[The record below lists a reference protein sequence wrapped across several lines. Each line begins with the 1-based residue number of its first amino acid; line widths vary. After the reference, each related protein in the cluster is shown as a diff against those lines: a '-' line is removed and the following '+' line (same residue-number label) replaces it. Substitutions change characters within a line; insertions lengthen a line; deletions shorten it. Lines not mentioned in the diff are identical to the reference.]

1 MSEYKNKISSL
12 CLENFTV
19 FKKACFD
26 FCPGINVMIGANGTG
41 KSHVMKVAYS
51 LVKAINESFEFEIS
65 GKDFYA
71 EFMGVEVENSFKE
84 IFRLDKSDYLIRT
97 NQNNNT
103 DISFNYFE
111 NICNFK
117 ILKKSESISSPFVQ
131 YSGGNVTILKNVL
144 NPIFLPAQEFLSI
157 NEGFISAYNKRELPY
172 DSTFYDLSI
181 ALNDLPLRKK
191 NLDDVWNIILLLKSI
206 VAGEPTDIF
215 EDAVFQRNGRFY
227 VRVSEGSFDVHQV
240 AEGYRKIAT
249 LYYLLRNGSL
259 TKDSI
264 LFWDEPETNL
274 NPKLIVQLVDVLK
287 RLAALGM
294 QIFIATHDYLLSYE
308 LSLLAE
314 YPSEPNIDIK
324 FFALHKPERTAGVE
338 VESGRTLAEIENNPI
353 LEEFAAHYDR
363 ESALFHHREKE
374 EQSNATD

>member
-1 MSEYKNKISSL
+1 MSEYKNKISKL

-19 FKKACFD
+19 FEKACFD
-26 FCPGINVMIGANGTG
+26 FCPGINVLIGANGTG
-41 KSHVMKVAYS
+41 KSHILKILYILLKQIGKIENITLDFIKSVFQQRHIES
-51 LVKAINESFEFEIS
+51 LIRSGQSNQNAIATIATIHYDSIKTNF
-65 GKDFYA
+65 
-71 EFMGVEVENSFKE
+71 E
-84 IFRLDKSDYLIRT
+84 IFRTSS
-97 NQNNNT
+97 NT
-103 DISFNYFE
+103 IGMVSNEY
-111 NICNFK
+111 
-117 ILKKSESISSPFVQ
+117 
-131 YSGGNVTILKNVL
+131 KNC
-144 NPIFLPAQEFLSI
+144 PASLFCFIPAHEFLSI
-157 NEGFISAYNKRELPY
+157 QEGFISAYNKRELPY
-172 DSTFYDLSI
+172 DLTCYDLSL
-181 ALNDLPLRKK
+181 ALNALPLRRE
-191 NLDDVWNIILLLKSI
+191 NL
-206 VAGEPTDIF
+206 TDIQ
-215 EDAVFQRNGRFY
+215 EILDHLERIITGQKAEQKEILTQENGRFY
-227 VRVSEGSFDVHQV
+227 FHLPEGRMDVHIV

-287 RLAALGM
+287 KLAALGM

-338 VESGRTLAEIENNPI
+338 VEFGRTLAEIENNPI

-374 EQSNATD
+374 EQSE